1 VRTRT
6 YAPQHRTIATTVE
19 RVKRQDA
26 DMASGNTAAWEARSA
41 PLAAHLATGGKT
53 MGEIRDW
60 ARSRRER
67 IAIIEESLYWL
78 LAQNRVVRE
87 LGVWRLVRR
96 VA

>member
-41 PLAAHLATGGKT
+41 PLAAYLETGGKT

-60 ARSRRER
+60 ARSRRL
-67 IAIIEESLYWL
+67 AVALTEESLYWL

-96 VA
+96 G